1 MWQLSKFLVWTAHE
15 RFRAH
20 TPILSVFF
28 FRSFALF
35 VISVCGPQTY
45 SFSNASTVAE
55 FTMVGWIDKTR
66 RMGVGHPHISSRPS
80 THGRGKPLPTTDP
93 GHHRQRAGRRRYRAD
108 TEQGQAG
115 DTSSDVPVET
125 SQSPDSRP
133 LAHLFLFQLTN
144 HPRIQAPRDFPG
156 HKSDSFCQLLDC
168 PQKIAQFRVWDL
180 FTIPAI
186 TPTLQW
192 LFCTFQ

>member
-1 MWQLSKFLVWTAHE
+1 MKDFGPTHQYCQY
-15 RFRAH
+15 
-20 TPILSVFF
+20 F

-168 PQKIAQFRVWDL
+168 PQKIAQIQSVRPVYHTCYHTNATMIVL
-180 FTIPAI
+180 HIPVALALSQN
-186 TPTLQW
+186 TL
-192 LFCTFQ
+192 L